1 MYVYRG
7 YRGITCVCMCVCR
20 GDTDLSWILER
31 TEALCVW
38 MVEQGI
44 RLFLR
49 DVKLMVHDK

>member
-44 RLFLR
+44 RLFFMR
-49 DVKLMVHDK
+49 CKVNGA